1 VEGRGPDVAAE
12 GPALEGAAA
21 AAEDWG
27 VFDPS

>member
-21 AAEDWG
+21 AEDWG